1 MRSETRR
8 LALLMQSCCSE
19 TETGEILWKGS
30 TKKLPGSR
38 AGAVESVRKRHL
50 SVSNRSKR
58 ARLIDFKMKA
68 FILRDD
74 PLLATRVKAA
84 LRRAIQ
90 RAEATALWTITLRPI
105 SALRQP
111 TTARQV
117 LAAAVDAHL
126 VVFASCHPES
136 LPSWSYEWLERWA
149 VSRRVPDA
157 ALALTDGGC
166 ETELTDAT
174 SELSQLARKRQLTL
188 IVSENSTVVKP
199 PNVFIRGAAEESFP
213 AAVVQPPFLDT
224 PTNHSYR
231 GWGINE

>member
-1 MRSETRR
+1 MER
-8 LALLMQSCCSE
+8 LDKKIARITSGAL
-19 TETGEILWKGS
+19 
-30 TKKLPGSR
+30 
-38 AGAVESVRKRHL
+38 ESVRKRHL
-50 SVSNRSKR
+50 FVSNRGKR

-68 FILRDD
+68 FILHDD
-74 PLLATRVKAA
+74 PIVATRVKAV

-90 RAEATALWTITLRPI
+90 RAESSAQWTITLRPI

-126 VVFASCHPES
+126 VVFASCYPEP
-136 LPSWSYEWLERWA
+136 LPLWAYEWLERWA

-166 ETELTDAT
+166 ETELTNAT
-174 SELSQLARKRQLTL
+174 AELSQLARKHQLTL
-188 IVSENSTVVKP
+188 IVNENPSVVEP
-199 PNVFIRGAAEESFP
+199 PNVFIRGAAEERLP
-213 AAVVQPPFLDT
+213 VAVVQPSFLNP
-224 PTNHSYR
+224 PTRHSYR

>member
-1 MRSETRR
+1 MER
-8 LALLMQSCCSE
+8 LDKKIAGIAS
-19 TETGEILWKGS
+19 GGS
-30 TKKLPGSR
+30 GICPER
-38 AGAVESVRKRHL
+38 YL
-50 SVSNRSKR
+50 SVSYRSKR

-68 FILRDD
+68 FILHDD
-74 PLLATRVKAA
+74 PILATRVKAA

-117 LAAAVDAHL
+117 LAAAADAHL
-126 VVFASCHPES
+126 VVFASCHPRS
-136 LPSWSYEWLERWA
+136 LPLWAYEWLERWA
-149 VSRRVPDA
+149 VSRRVADA

-166 ETELTDAT
+166 ETELTDAA

-188 IVSENSTVVKP
+188 IVNENSTVVKP
-199 PNVFIRGAAEESFP
+199 ANVFIRGAAEERFP
-213 AAVVQPPFLDT
+213 VAVVQLPFLDA
-224 PTNHSYR
+224 PTHHSYR

>member
-1 MRSETRR
+1 
-8 LALLMQSCCSE
+8 
-19 TETGEILWKGS
+19 
-30 TKKLPGSR
+30 
-38 AGAVESVRKRHL
+38 VESVRKRHL

-58 ARLIDFKMKA
+58 ARLIDLKMKA
-68 FILRDD
+68 FKAFILHDD
-74 PLLATRVKAA
+74 PILATRVKAA
-84 LRRAIQ
+84 SRRAIQ

-136 LPSWSYEWLERWA
+136 LPLWAYEWLERWA

-157 ALALTDGGC
+157 ALALTDGRC

-188 IVSENSTVVKP
+188 IANENSTVVKP
-199 PNVFIRGAAEESFP
+199 PNVFIRGAAEEKFP
-213 AAVVQPPFLDT
+213 VAVVQPPFWTLRHT
-224 PTNHSYR
+224 TGIEAGGSTNEFGRNS
-231 GWGINE
+231 

>member
-1 MRSETRR
+1 MER
-8 LALLMQSCCSE
+8 LD
-19 TETGEILWKGS
+19 
-30 TKKLPGSR
+30 KKIARITS
-38 AGAVESVRKRHL
+38 GAVESVQKRRL

-68 FILRDD
+68 FILHDD
-74 PLLATRVKAA
+74 PILATRVKAA

-117 LAAAVDAHL
+117 LAAAADAHL
-126 VVFASCHPES
+126 VVFASCHPQS
-136 LPSWSYEWLERWA
+136 LPFWAYEWLERWA

-174 SELSQLARKRQLTL
+174 SELSQLGRKRQPTL

-199 PNVFIRGAAEESFP
+199 PNVFIRGAAEERFP

-224 PTNHSYR
+224 PTHHSYR

>member
-8 LALLMQSCCSE
+8 LALFMQSCCSA
-19 TETGEILWKGS
+19 TETGAILWEGS
-30 TKKLPGSR
+30 TRELPGSR
-38 AGAVESVRKRHL
+38 AGAAESVRKRHL
-50 SVSNRSKR
+50 SLSNRSKR
-58 ARLIDFKMKA
+58 ARLNDFKMKA
-68 FILRDD
+68 FILHDD
-74 PLLATRVKAA
+74 PILATRVKAT

-117 LAAAVDAHL
+117 LAAAVGAHL

-136 LPSWSYEWLERWA
+136 LSLWAYEWLERWA
-149 VSRRVPDA
+149 VSRRVRDA
-157 ALALTDGGC
+157 ALVLTDGGC
-166 ETELTDAT
+166 GTELTDAT
-174 SELSQLARKRQLTL
+174 SELSQLARKHQLTL
-188 IVSENSTVVKP
+188 LVSENSTVVKP
-199 PNVFIRGAAEESFP
+199 PNVSIRGAAEERSP
-213 AAVVQPPFLDT
+213 VAVVQPPFLDT

>member
-38 AGAVESVRKRHL
+38 AGAVESVQKRHL

-68 FILRDD
+68 FILHDD

-136 LPSWSYEWLERWA
+136 LPLWAYEWLERWA
-149 VSRRVPDA
+149 VC
-157 ALALTDGGC
+157 GEC
-166 ETELTDAT
+166 
-174 SELSQLARKRQLTL
+174 
-188 IVSENSTVVKP
+188 
-199 PNVFIRGAAEESFP
+199 
-213 AAVVQPPFLDT
+213 
-224 PTNHSYR
+224 PTQH
-231 GWGINE
+231 WL